1 MLSEALKRTSSEYF
15 ATIVGLLCCFVSFV
29 TLSSQQSPQGDNKEY
44 YGFGVNHVTQQQTN
58 STVNNFCNHR
68 LISLIKV
75 LIHVQDSVLFND
87 TLFCC
92 MQWFRK
98 QWTNFFKKSFQDTKQ
113 QTHSTYN
120 NFCSTRLMASLQV
133 SINMQDIR
141 FAESNQLLDQSIL
154 RFFAGNQTTNTLI
167 LQQVILYLAD
177 FFN

>member
-15 ATIVGLLCCFVSFV
+15 ATIVGLLCCFVFFV
-29 TLSSQQSPQGDNKEY
+29 TLSSQQSPQGDKKEN
-44 YGFGVNHVTQQQTN
+44 YGFGVNHITQQQTN

-92 MQWFRK
+92 MKWFRQ

-120 NFCSTRLMASLQV
+120 NF
-133 SINMQDIR
+133 
-141 FAESNQLLDQSIL
+141 
-154 RFFAGNQTTNTLI
+154 
-167 LQQVILYLAD
+167 
-177 FFN
+177 